1 MLFFIKMFSYNI
13 NNTGDMPDCF
23 YVILKG
29 SALVL
34 LPKDPEI
41 IYKEKEKLRQKFKK
55 LQKEAEMEKSQ
66 DLNEIKEVKEE
77 SSPLVKITSPS
88 LRPAININKNTKTE
102 GSPPSGNATPVSGK
116 TGWKSIQKITKMMTF
131 LSVSSMGAFRQKL
144 DLQTFLITSQ
154 MRQDVAALGI
164 NIENLS
170 NPRHYF
176 DGQVFRYFVSAKLG
190 VGQSFGELGLLRR
203 KPRAATILCLE
214 NTHLGILQKCDYETI
229 YFEIQNQKLKNMIR
243 FFKNSLDPHLTNDT
257 ITKFAYLFEKK
268 RIFFG
273 EKIYRE
279 GDSADYVYL
288 IKKGEIELT
297 RSKLNKEI
305 DVNHSHYKSKTELKL
320 SKLQFRP
327 NHSNLQT
334 VNEKTAV
341 AILRI
346 GDYFGEEEVISPQKR
361 MYSAVCVSSKA
372 ILYSI
377 TKQVIK
383 QNLHFNILY
392 GNRNFFKLWKNLRK
406 SIEFLLTGFKQKKN
420 GMKLSLIK

>member
-1 MLFFIKMFSYNI
+1 
-13 NNTGDMPDCF
+13 MPDCF

-55 LQKEAEMEKSQ
+55 LQKEAEKEKSQ
-66 DLNEIKEVKEE
+66 DLNEIQEVKEE
-77 SSPLVKITSPS
+77 NSPS
-88 LRPAININKNTKTE
+88 LRSKGPVVNINKNTKTE
-102 GSPPSGNATPVSGK
+102 GSSPSGGATPVSGK
-116 TGWKSIQKITKMMTF
+116 NGWKSIQKITKMMTF
-131 LSVSSMGAFRQKL
+131 LSASSMGAFRQKL

-176 DGQVFRYFVSAKLG
+176 DGQVFRYFVSARLG

-243 FFKNSLDPHLTNDT
+243 FFKDSLDPHLTNDT

-279 GDSADYVYL
+279 GDSSDYVYL

-297 RSKLNKEI
+297 RSKLKEV
-305 DVNHSHYKSKTELKL
+305 DVNASSSHYKSKSELRL
-320 SKLQFRP
+320 SKLQFRQ

-346 GDYFGEEEVISPQKR
+346 GDYFGEEEVISSQKR

-377 TKQVIK
+377 TKQVLK
-383 QNLHFNILY
+383 
-392 GNRNFFKLWKNLRK
+392 
-406 SIEFLLTGFKQKKN
+406 
-420 GMKLSLIK
+420 